1 MSLFEKRTAVFG
13 PEDVRIGEFDPTADG
28 LYRNVVTIPL
38 DVKPKHVI
46 YVKAKSDN
54 PFDIVIAKENG
65 SAVVHKE
72 GNRDIQLG
80 PFPTEKADSMGII
93 LGVFRGDKATVN
105 LEVWMERK

>member
-1 MSLFEKRTAVFG
+1 MSFFEKRTAVFG
-13 PEDVRIGEFDPTADG
+13 PEDVRVGDFDPTADG

-38 DVKPKHVI
+38 DVKPKHVV

-54 PFDIVIAKENG
+54 PFDIVIARDNG

-72 GNRDIQLG
+72 GNKDIQLG
-80 PFPTEKADSMGII
+80 PFPTEKAASMGVI

-105 LEVWMERK
+105 LEVWMEKK